1 MAARMKTKRE
11 LVSFDWA
18 LKKLLRAK
26 ANFKVLEGFLS
37 ELLHDDITIIEVLES
52 EGNKETKND
61 KHNRVDV
68 LVKDRLKRHIVIEV
82 QYTRE
87 DDYLQR
93 IIYGTAK
100 ILTESL
106 STGKLYKDIARV
118 VSVSIVYFDLGQGE
132 DYVYEGRTEFRG
144 VHRHDRLG
152 LNEFQRSMF
161 HVASVEEVFP
171 EYYILKVN
179 KFDDVARDG
188 LDQWVY
194 FLKNGSIKPSFTGK
208 GLKEAQAALDVMKLS
223 ESERRAYE
231 SFLDAQRIEIGVAQS
246 TVLRA
251 EAAEA
256 RAEDAVRQKAKAE
269 ALAEKAEAL
278 AEKAEARAEE
288 AEARAE
294 EAEARAEEAVRQAI
308 RQKGEESARTL
319 ENAMKALISRGM
331 SEPQARKTLG
341 LDLPGENPSAQANP

>member
-1 MAARMKTKRE
+1 MKTKRE

-37 ELLHDDITIIEVLES
+37 ELLHDDITIIEVIES
-52 EGNKETKND
+52 EGNKESRAD

-68 LVKDRLKRHIVIEV
+68 LVKDRLNRHIVIEV
-82 QYTRE
+82 QTCRE
-87 DDYLQR
+87 SDYFQSFV
-93 IIYGTAK
+93 YWSTK

-106 STGKLYKDIARV
+106 SSGKAYKHIARV

-132 DYVYEGRTEFRG
+132 DYIYERRTEFHG

-152 LNEFQRSMF
+152 LNEFQKSMF
-161 HVASVEEVFP
+161 QVASVEEVFP

-194 FLKNGSIKPSFTGK
+194 FLKNGSINPSFTGK
-208 GLKEAQAALDVMKLS
+208 GLKEAQAALDVT
-223 ESERRAYE
+223 EAFASERRAYE
-231 SFLDAQRIEIGVAQS
+231 SFLEAQRIDIGVAES

-251 EAAEA
+251 ETAEKERDEA
-256 RAEDAVRQKAKAE
+256 FRQREEERQLKDEAFRQKE
-269 ALAEKAEAL
+269 QILAISLK
-278 AEKAEARAEE
+278 
-288 AEARAE
+288 
-294 EAEARAEEAVRQAI
+294 V
-308 RQKGEESARTL
+308 
-319 ENAMKALISRGM
+319 LISQGM
-331 SEPQARKTLG
+331 SESQARKTLG
-341 LDLPGENPSAQANP
+341 ID

>member
-1 MAARMKTKRE
+1 MKTKRE

-37 ELLHDDITIIEVLES
+37 ELLHDDITIIEVIES
-52 EGNKETKND
+52 EGNKEFSSD

-68 LVKDRLKRHIVIEV
+68 LVKDHLNRHIVIEI
-82 QYTRE
+82 QFTRE

-100 ILTESL
+100 ILTESI
-106 STGKLYKDIARV
+106 SSGKAYKHIARV

-132 DYVYEGRTEFRG
+132 DYIYEGRTEFHG
-144 VHRHDRLG
+144 VHHHDRLG
-152 LNEFQRSMF
+152 LNEFQKNMF
-161 HVASVEEVFP
+161 QVASVDKIFP

-179 KFDDVARDG
+179 KFDDIARDG

-194 FLKNGSIKPSFTGK
+194 FLKNGSINPSFTGK

-231 SFLDAQRIEIGVAQS
+231 SFLEAQRIDIGVAES

-256 RAEDAVRQKAKAE
+256 REEEALRQKDE
-269 ALAEKAEAL
+269 AF
-278 AEKAEARAEE
+278 
-288 AEARAE
+288 
-294 EAEARAEEAVRQAI
+294 
-308 RQKGEESARTL
+308 RQKEQIFAIAL
-319 ENAMKALISRGM
+319 KALISQGM
-331 SEPQARKTLG
+331 SEAQARKI
-341 LDLPGENPSAQANP
+341 LDND

>member
-1 MAARMKTKRE
+1 MAERMKTKRE

-37 ELLHDDITIIEVLES
+37 ELLHDDITIIEVIES
-52 EGNKETKND
+52 EGNRETKND

-68 LVKDRLKRHIVIEV
+68 LVKDPLKRHIIIEV

-106 STGKLYKDIARV
+106 SSGKAYKDIARV

-144 VHRHDRLG
+144 MHRHDRLG
-152 LNEFQRSMF
+152 LTEFQRSMF
-161 HVASVEEVFP
+161 HVPSVEEVFP

-194 FLKNGSIKPSFTGK
+194 FLKNGSIKPSFTGR

-231 SFLDAQRIEIGVAQS
+231 SFLEAQRIDIGVAQS

-256 RAEDAVRQKAKAE
+256 REGEALRQKEAAVRLK
-269 ALAEKAEAL
+269 
-278 AEKAEARAEE
+278 EE
-288 AEARAE
+288 
-294 EAEARAEEAVRQAI
+294 AI
-308 RQKGEESARTL
+308 RQKEEILASAL
-319 ENAMKALISRGM
+319 KALISRGM

-341 LDLPGENPSAQANP
+341 LDT

>member
-269 ALAEKAEAL
+269 ALAEKAEA
-278 AEKAEARAEE
+278 
-288 AEARAE
+288 RAE

>member
-1 MAARMKTKRE
+1 MKTKRE

-26 ANFKVLEGFLS
+26 ANFNVLEGFLS
-37 ELLHDDITIIEVLES
+37 ELLHDDITIIEILES
-52 EGNKETKND
+52 EGNKESRTD

-68 LVKDRLKRHIVIEV
+68 LVKDRLNRHIVIEV

-106 STGKLYKDIARV
+106 SAGKTYKHIVRV

-132 DYVYEGRTEFRG
+132 DYIYEGRTEFHG
-144 VHRHDRLG
+144 IHRHDRLG
-152 LNEFQRSMF
+152 LNEFQKSMF
-161 HVASVEEVFP
+161 QVASVEEVFP

-188 LDQWVY
+188 LDQWIY
-194 FLKNGSIKPSFTGK
+194 FLKNGRINPSFTGK

-231 SFLDAQRIEIGVAQS
+231 SFLETQRIDIGVAES

-251 EAAEA
+251 ETAEKEKEEERRLKEEA
-256 RAEDAVRQKAKAE
+256 FRQREEERRLKDEAFRQREEERQLKDEAFRQREEERQLKDEAFRQKE
-269 ALAEKAEAL
+269 QILAISLK
-278 AEKAEARAEE
+278 
-288 AEARAE
+288 
-294 EAEARAEEAVRQAI
+294 V
-308 RQKGEESARTL
+308 
-319 ENAMKALISRGM
+319 LISQGM
-331 SEPQARKTLG
+331 SESQARKTLG
-341 LDLPGENPSAQANP
+341 ID

>member
-1 MAARMKTKRE
+1 MLKTWNCETKTLKVAVHMKTKRE

-37 ELLHDDITIIEVLES
+37 ELLRDDITIIEVIES

-82 QYTRE
+82 QYARE

-179 KFDDVARDG
+179 KFDDIARDG

-208 GLKEAQAALDVMKLS
+208 GLKEAQTALDVMKLS
-223 ESERRAYE
+223 ESEHRAYE

-256 RAEDAVRQKAKAE
+256 RAEAAVHQK
-269 ALAEKAEAL
+269 
-278 AEKAEARAEE
+278 
-288 AEARAE
+288 
-294 EAEARAEEAVRQAI
+294 EEAVHQREEAFRQREEAF
-308 RQKGEESARTL
+308 RQKEEADVKNERRL
-319 ENAMKALISRGM
+319 ANALKALIAQGM
-331 SEPQARKTLG
+331 PEQQARKTLG
-341 LDLPGENPSAQANP
+341 LDLPGGNPSTQTNP

>member
-1 MAARMKTKRE
+1 MKTKRE

-26 ANFKVLEGFLS
+26 ANFNVLEGFLS
-37 ELLHDDITIIEVLES
+37 ELLHDDITIIEILES
-52 EGNKETKND
+52 EGNKESRTD

-68 LVKDRLKRHIVIEV
+68 LVKDRLNRHIVIEV

-106 STGKLYKDIARV
+106 SAGKTYKHIVRV

-132 DYVYEGRTEFRG
+132 DYIYEGRTEFHG
-144 VHRHDRLG
+144 IHRHDRLG
-152 LNEFQRSMF
+152 LNEFQKSMF
-161 HVASVEEVFP
+161 QVASVEEVFP

-179 KFDDVARDG
+179 KFDDVASDG
-188 LDQWVY
+188 LDQWIY
-194 FLKNGSIKPSFTGK
+194 FLKNGRINPSFTGK
-208 GLKEAQAALDVMKLS
+208 GLKEAQAALDVMNLS

-231 SFLDAQRIEIGVAQS
+231 SFLETQRIDIGVAES

-251 EAAEA
+251 EAAEVREMEA
-256 RAEDAVRQKAKAE
+256 KIREEEERQLKEEAFRQREEERRLKDEAFRQKE
-269 ALAEKAEAL
+269 QILAISLK
-278 AEKAEARAEE
+278 
-288 AEARAE
+288 
-294 EAEARAEEAVRQAI
+294 V
-308 RQKGEESARTL
+308 
-319 ENAMKALISRGM
+319 LISQGM
-331 SEPQARKTLG
+331 SESQARKTLG
-341 LDLPGENPSAQANP
+341 TD